1 MPGKKA
7 RKNAQ
12 PSPARAPAGP
22 AGTARDQA
30 GFGIGMQLR
39 FTRGKKLLSSS
50 LSSWPLAL
58 PRGHEEQVQVA
69 GSRVCYSTQEIWR
82 QTELPAETSESDI
95 QTLLLRNL
103 TASKTCMRGLLQK
116 SFLRRCTFH
125 QFEERLHCNWEECEG
140 AFMGA
145 LGNGRW
151 NTSK

>member
-12 PSPARAPAGP
+12 PSPARAPAGTDPLGP
-22 AGTARDQA
+22 AKTQA
-30 GFGIGMQLR
+30 G
-39 FTRGKKLLSSS
+39 RGRGRGRGLGWGGLSSPG
-50 LSSWPLAL
+50 LKHRLHGGQGRA
-58 PRGHEEQVQVA
+58 RA

-125 QFEERLHCNWEECEG
+125 QFEERLHCN
-140 AFMGA
+140 
-145 LGNGRW
+145 
-151 NTSK
+151 

>member
-50 LSSWPLAL
+50 SSSPLAL
-58 PRGHEEQVQVA
+58 PRGHEEQAQVA

-125 QFEERLHCNWEECEG
+125 QFEERLHCNW
-140 AFMGA
+140 
-145 LGNGRW
+145 
-151 NTSK
+151 

>member
-12 PSPARAPAGP
+12 PSPARAPAGAGT

-50 LSSWPLAL
+50 PLAL
-58 PRGHEEQVQVA
+58 PRGHEEQVQIA

-125 QFEERLHCNWEECEG
+125 QFEERLHCHW
-140 AFMGA
+140 
-145 LGNGRW
+145 
-151 NTSK
+151 